1 MDIDLR
7 SHTRVNLRLPLFLIS
22 CASSSTIRS
31 ETEDVSM
38 DGFFFCS
45 AQMFSP
51 GECLEFLLVL
61 PGVAVALQPTRAM
74 CLKGSVEV
82 VRMTAFAGGSEFGI
96 GCRMTSYRVIMNS
109 DLLTSD
115 EILATLL
122 DAESRARSKPCRLP
136 YSCSVSDASKPTP
149 GV

>member
-7 SHTRVNLRLPLFLIS
+7 SHTRVNLRLPVFLIS
-22 CASSSTIRS
+22 RASSSTIPS
-31 ETEDVSM
+31 ETENVSR
-38 DGFFFCS
+38 DGFFFRS

-51 GECLEFLLVL
+51 GDCLEFLLVL
-61 PGVAVALQPTRAM
+61 PGVAGALQPARAM
-74 CLKGSVEV
+74 YLKGSVEI
-82 VRMTAFAGGSEFGI
+82 VRITAFAGGSEFGI
-96 GCRMTSYRVIMNS
+96 GCRMTGYRVVMNS

-122 DAESRARSKPCRLP
+122 DEESRARSKPSRLP
-136 YSCSVSDASKPTP
+136 CSCSVSDASKLTP